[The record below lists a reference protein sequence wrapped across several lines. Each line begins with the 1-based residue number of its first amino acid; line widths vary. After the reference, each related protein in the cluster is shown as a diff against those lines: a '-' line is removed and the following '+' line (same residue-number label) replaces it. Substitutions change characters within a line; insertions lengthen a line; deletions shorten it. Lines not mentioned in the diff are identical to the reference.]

1 MNEIVNEKAHK
12 ERPISS
18 QILPKNIRLY
28 GNRST
33 GRLLATDRRQ
43 SLAVAGSRRQSQAVA
58 GSRRQSPAVAGS
70 LTAISDQA

>member
-12 ERPISS
+12 KRPISS
-18 QILPKNIRLY
+18 QILLKNMRLY

-33 GRLLATDRRQ
+33 GRLPATDRRQ
-43 SLAVAGSRRQSQAVA
+43 SLAVASSHRQSQ
-58 GSRRQSPAVAGS
+58 AVAGS